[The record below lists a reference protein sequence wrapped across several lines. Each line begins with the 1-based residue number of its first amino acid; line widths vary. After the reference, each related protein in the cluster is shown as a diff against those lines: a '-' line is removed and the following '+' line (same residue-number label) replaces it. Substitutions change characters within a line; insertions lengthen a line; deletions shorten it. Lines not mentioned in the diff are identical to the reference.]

1 MYILR
6 PKYCS
11 LLLFCFLFFRLS
23 ASDKEKTDKTE
34 GCNNYVLI
42 QGSSNI
48 NKFEFVN
55 NNPDLTNISG
65 NTEDDKIS
73 QNIRIPVRDFSGPN
87 KMMLNDFYKMLN
99 ADQYPYIKIMIET
112 YDSASFD
119 EESGATLLDTKITI
133 AGKTRDYIIPCDVIY
148 CEDAGVILK
157 GNLEVQLTAFDIEPP
172 KKVLGT
178 VKVDNDVF
186 ITFAFSYL

>member
-6 PKYCS
+6 PKYYL
-11 LLLFCFLFFRLS
+11 LLLFCLVFFHLS
-23 ASDKEKTDKTE
+23 ARNEEKTDKTE
-34 GCNNYVLI
+34 SCDNYVLI

-55 NNPDLTNISG
+55 NNPDLTNIPG

-133 AGKTRDYIIPCDVIY
+133 AGKTKDYIIPCDVIY